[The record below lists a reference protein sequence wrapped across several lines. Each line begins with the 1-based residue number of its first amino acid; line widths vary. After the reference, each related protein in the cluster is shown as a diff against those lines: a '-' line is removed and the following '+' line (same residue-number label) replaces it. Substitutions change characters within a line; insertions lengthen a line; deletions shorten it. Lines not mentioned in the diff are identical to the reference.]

1 MAARSQLLKT
11 RNIGIIAHIDAGKT
25 TVTERILYYSGKIHR
40 IGEVHDGT
48 ATMDWMV
55 QEQQRGIT
63 ITSAVTSFPWGDHQI
78 QLIDTPGHVDFTI
91 EVERSLRVLDG
102 AVVVF
107 CAVGGVEPQSETV
120 WHQADKYHVPR
131 LAFINKLDRA
141 GADFFAVVD
150 QMRHKLA
157 AVPLPLQLPIFH
169 GDRLDGVV
177 DLIEGQALVW
187 KDEDFGAE
195 VVAEPVPDAMAAEVR
210 HHRERLVEILADHD
224 DAIAE
229 RFLEGAEVGAGELR
243 AAIRRATLNLQLVPV
258 FCGAALRNKG
268 IQPLLDGVC
277 AYLPS
282 PLDMPPIR
290 GHVPETGEPAE
301 RHPDPA
307 EPLCAYVFKVMME
320 EGRRMCFVRVYSGR
334 LQVGQAAYNA
344 TQQQAERVARI
355 FQLHSNKRAR
365 LDEAE
370 AGHIVAVMGFKLA
383 GTGDTLCDEAHP
395 ILLERIDAYEPVISM
410 AVEPRRNADLE
421 KLQVMLRKFADE
433 DPTFHAHDDPDTGQT
448 IISGM
453 GELHLEIVTDRLRT
467 EYGLE
472 VNVGKPQ
479 VVYRETVSVS
489 AEGAAIFEHEVAGRD
504 HYAAVT
510 LRVEP
515 LARGR
520 GNQFSSQVP
529 RDSIPGFVYEAIE
542 TGVREAAFGG
552 VLMGYPVADVATT
565 LLALEQRE
573 GQTSDIAFK
582 ACTMKA
588 FALGVQAAGPVLME
602 PIMNAEV
609 LVPEEFLGGVVGDL
623 SARRGKVQKIA
634 SRKNLAVVDA
644 QVPLSGMFG
653 YSRAVRTLSQGRA
666 TFSMQFSHF
675 EVMAGPV
682 A

>member
-1 MAARSQLLKT
+1 
-11 RNIGIIAHIDAGKT
+11 
-25 TVTERILYYSGKIHR
+25 
-40 IGEVHDGT
+40 
-48 ATMDWMV
+48 
-55 QEQQRGIT
+55 
-63 ITSAVTSFPWGDHQI
+63 
-78 QLIDTPGHVDFTI
+78 
-91 EVERSLRVLDG
+91 
-102 AVVVF
+102 
-107 CAVGGVEPQSETV
+107 
-120 WHQADKYHVPR
+120 
-131 LAFINKLDRA
+131 
-141 GADFFAVVD
+141 
-150 QMRHKLA
+150 
-157 AVPLPLQLPIFH
+157 
-169 GDRLDGVV
+169 
-177 DLIEGQALVW
+177 
-187 KDEDFGAE
+187 
-195 VVAEPVPDAMAAEVR
+195 
-210 HHRERLVEILADHD
+210 
-224 DAIAE
+224 
-229 RFLEGAEVGAGELR
+229 
-243 AAIRRATLNLQLVPV
+243 
-258 FCGAALRNKG
+258 
-268 IQPLLDGVC
+268 
-277 AYLPS
+277 
-282 PLDMPPIR
+282 
-290 GHVPETGEPAE
+290 
-301 RHPDPA
+301 
-307 EPLCAYVFKVMME
+307 
-320 EGRRMCFVRVYSGR
+320 
-334 LQVGQAAYNA
+334 
-344 TQQQAERVARI
+344 
-355 FQLHSNKRAR
+355 
-365 LDEAE
+365 
-370 AGHIVAVMGFKLA
+370 MGFKLA

>member
-1 MAARSQLLKT
+1 MSTRQSLVKT

-63 ITSAVTSFPWGDHQI
+63 ITSAVTSLPWGEHQI

-120 WHQADKYHVPR
+120 WHQADKYRVPR
-131 LAFINKLDRA
+131 LAFVNKLDRP
-141 GADFFAVVD
+141 GADFFAVLD
-150 QMRHKLA
+150 QMRDKLA
-157 AVPLPLQLPIFH
+157 AVPLPLQLPLFQ
-169 GDRLDGVV
+169 GDRLEGVV
-177 DLIEGQALVW
+177 DLVAQRALVW
-187 KDEDFGAE
+187 KDDDLGAE
-195 VVAEPVPDAMAAEVR
+195 VTEAAIPDAAADEARR
-210 HHRERLVEILADHD
+210 HRDRLVEVLADHD
-224 DAIAE
+224 DAVAE
-229 RFLEGAEVGAGELR
+229 RYLEGREVGESELR
-243 AAIRRATLNLQLVPV
+243 AAVRRATLALRLVPV

-282 PLDMPPIR
+282 PLDMPPIV
-290 GHVPETGEPAE
+290 GHHPESGEAVE
-301 RHPDPA
+301 RHPDPN

-334 LQVGQAAYNA
+334 LKVGEEVHNA
-344 TQQQAERVARI
+344 TQKQQERVARI
-355 FQLHSNKRAR
+355 FQMHSNKRAR
-365 LDEAE
+365 QEEAE
-370 AGHIVAVMGFKLA
+370 AGHIVAVMGFKSA
-383 GTGDTLCDEAHP
+383 GTGDTLCDEEHP
-395 ILLERIDAYEPVISM
+395 VLLERIDAYEPVISM

-453 GELHLEIVTDRLRT
+453 GELHLEIVADRLRT
-467 EYGLE
+467 EYNLE

-479 VVYRETVSVS
+479 VVYRETVS
-489 AEGAAIFEHEVAGRD
+489 AAADGAAVFEHEIAGRD

-520 GNQFSSQVP
+520 GNRFASRIPREQVP
-529 RDSIPGFVYEAIE
+529 PLIFEAIE

-552 VLMGYPVADVATT
+552 VLMGYPVVDVATT
-565 LLALEQRE
+565 LVDLTQRE
-573 GQTSDIAFK
+573 GQSSDIAFK

-588 FALGVQAAGPVLME
+588 FAHGVQAAGPVLME

-623 SARRGKVQKIA
+623 SARRGRVLKITP
-634 SRKNLAVVDA
+634 RKNLAVVDA

-666 TFSMQFSHF
+666 TFTMQFSHF
-675 EVMAGPV
+675 EVMAGSG

>member
-1 MAARSQLLKT
+1 
-11 RNIGIIAHIDAGKT
+11 
-25 TVTERILYYSGKIHR
+25 V
-40 IGEVHDGT
+40 
-48 ATMDWMV
+48 
-55 QEQQRGIT
+55 
-63 ITSAVTSFPWGDHQI
+63 FP
-78 QLIDTPGHVDFTI
+78 
-91 EVERSLRVLDG
+91 
-102 AVVVF
+102 
-107 CAVGGVEPQSETV
+107 
-120 WHQADKYHVPR
+120 
-131 LAFINKLDRA
+131 
-141 GADFFAVVD
+141 
-150 QMRHKLA
+150 
-157 AVPLPLQLPIFH
+157 
-169 GDRLDGVV
+169 
-177 DLIEGQALVW
+177 
-187 KDEDFGAE
+187 
-195 VVAEPVPDAMAAEVR
+195 EPVPDAMAAEVR

-229 RFLEGAEVGAGELR
+229 RFLEGAAVGAGELR

-320 EGRRMCFVRVYSGR
+320 EGRRMCFLRVYSGR

-479 VVYRETVSVS
+479 VVYRETVSAA
-489 AEGAAIFEHEVAGRD
+489 AEGAAVFEHEVAGRD